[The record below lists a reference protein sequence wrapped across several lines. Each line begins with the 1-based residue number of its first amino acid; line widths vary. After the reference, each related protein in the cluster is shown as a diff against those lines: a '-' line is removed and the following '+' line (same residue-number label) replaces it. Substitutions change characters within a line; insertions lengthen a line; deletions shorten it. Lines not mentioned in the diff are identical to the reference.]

1 MKKKRMI
8 DSLRKKAERDP
19 LTNLYNKAAIQH
31 LVEQYLAAHPDDQ
44 CALLMI
50 DIDNFK
56 FANDT
61 MGHLFGDVLL
71 TDLSASICG
80 ETRVSDLVGRVGGD
94 EFPCFA
100 EGRFFATGCFPK
112 IPAVSGLWLRSFSRK
127 NTIFPFPAVSAFPFF
142 RPTAVIFEACISVQ
156 ILRCIKRKEKGK
168 ILPVCILRR

>member
-1 MKKKRMI
+1 M
-8 DSLRKKAERDP
+8 
-19 LTNLYNKAAIQH
+19 
-31 LVEQYLAAHPDDQ
+31 VEQYLAAHPDDQ

-94 EFPCFA
+94 EFLVLLKGVSSPQ
-100 EGRFFATGCFPK
+100 
-112 IPAVSGLWLRSFSRK
+112 AVSK
-127 NTIFPFPAVSAFPFF
+127 NPCGF
-142 RPTAVIFEACISVQ
+142 
-156 ILRCIKRKEKGK
+156 
-168 ILPVCILRR
+168 